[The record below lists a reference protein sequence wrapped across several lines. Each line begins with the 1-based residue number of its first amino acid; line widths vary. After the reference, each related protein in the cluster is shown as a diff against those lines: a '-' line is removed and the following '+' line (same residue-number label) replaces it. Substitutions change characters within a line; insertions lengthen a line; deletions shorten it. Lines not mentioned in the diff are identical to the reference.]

1 MNSIDNLP
9 CELPSASRHSMERV
23 GVLLFGVDFS
33 LAKLEIQG
41 QRRSQETGYY
51 PGLECHQFSETT
63 LSNVYSDTKFA
74 HH

>member
-1 MNSIDNLP
+1 
-9 CELPSASRHSMERV
+9 MERV

-63 LSNVYSDTKFA
+63 LSNVYSDT
-74 HH
+74 